1 MIKVG
6 AIKGQSIILSAV
18 SHMSTAHHAAHSLWS
33 SVHEVAKIYGGRAL
47 LRKPEDGEFGFLI
60 FWEGGPEGW
69 ADVYARDPDAATPGF
84 TVEAED
90 GAKIRFTDLD

>member
-1 MIKVG
+1 MIEV
-6 AIKGQSIILSAV
+6 ATVTNQPVVLIAV
-18 SHMSTAHHAAHSLWS
+18 SHMTTAFHAAHALWS
-33 SVHEVAKIYGGRAL
+33 SVHEAAKVYGGRAL

-69 ADVYARDPDAATPGF
+69 ADEYAADPESSTPGF

-90 GAKIRFTDLD
+90 GVKIRFTDLD